1 MPIIFNIENN
11 NYIEKNLFCF
21 QRNFF
26 KPTRLSL
33 TVNSIDKFK
42 DNNGEIGIEGIK
54 KTIPYDDPF
63 LMIDRVL
70 SLNKKSIVAI
80 KNVRKEEDYLK
91 GHFKDFPIMPGALIV
106 EGIGQ
111 AATMLIRYNIKDHEQ
126 KDILAYKIRGAK
138 FFRPTFPGHTLR
150 FEAKLLFMFK
160 KIAFVNGNAF
170 RKDKL
175 VSKVKMVLAI
185 VDKESFRGRYS
196 GKSN

>member
-1 MPIIFNIENN
+1 LN
-11 NYIEKNLFCF
+11 
-21 QRNFF
+21 
-26 KPTRLSL
+26 
-33 TVNSIDKFK
+33 VDSIDKFK
-42 DNNGEIGIEGIK
+42 DNNGEIGVEGIK
-54 KTIPYDDPF
+54 NIIPYDDPF
-63 LMIDRVL
+63 LMLDRVL
-70 SLNKKSIVAI
+70 SLNKKNIVAI
-80 KNVRKEEDYLK
+80 KNVRGEEDYLK

-111 AATMLIRYNIKDHEQ
+111 AATLLIRYNIKDHEQ
-126 KDILAYKIRGAK
+126 KDILAYKIRSAK

-160 KIAFVNGNAF
+160 KIAFVNGHAF

-185 VDKESFRGRYS
+185 VDKESFRGRYR